1 MNLVFGLQCNDL
13 KRIMGYVK
21 VTNVINRTNDKIS
34 ETAIISQIDE
44 SWNNF
49 QHNGGGRVTTFI
61 EYHNEMYAT
70 QLEVF
75 KVITLQG

>member
-1 MNLVFGLQCNDL
+1 MNLVFGLHCNDL

-34 ETAIISQIDE
+34 ESAIISQIDE

-75 KVITLQG
+75 RVITLQG